1 VLGSVLPMSAL
12 GQKQTFAVHK
22 VMLGDGGSDQRTGG
36 GTGACAREY
45 RLAGGREDAAG
56 SARVLY
62 AAEAQRLLVG
72 HVGESQ
78 EIAEG
83 YLYLM
88 RQTYV
93 TGQTLA
99 IDGGRLLKFPQANN
113 A

>member
-1 VLGSVLPMSAL
+1 L
-12 GQKQTFAVHK
+12 
-22 VMLGDGGSDQRTGG
+22 LGDGGSDQRTGG

-45 RLAGGREDAAG
+45 RLAGVVKTPLWREMTG
-56 SARVLY
+56 SARDALY

>member
-1 VLGSVLPMSAL
+1 MEGLTSAL
-12 GQKQTFAVHK
+12 AVELAPVRVNIVSPGVVK
-22 VMLGDGGSDQRTGG
+22 TPLW
-36 GTGACAREY
+36 REMT
-45 RLAGGREDAAG
+45 G
-56 SARVLY
+56 SARDALY

-78 EIAEG
+78 EIADG

-99 IDGGRLLKFPQANN
+99 IDGGGLLVWDRIRERQTRCRASLRCYCFLK
-113 A
+113 